1 MFFAFVLSTPLF
13 VSSAEAIVYT
23 VQTASGP
30 VTYSLEVPP
39 GTPVGDKIKPDMQV
53 AYSANFPM
61 TAGAAEVAAVG
72 WAGGLEDKD
81 KSDNYSNSLTI
92 LGGKVPGGFYNATY
106 VRPTSVQRINGP
118 VPYYLVQMRGNVA
131 GSAQTFYAAVLDDG
145 NLVRPVP
152 VSRHAYHPV
161 RRSREKWGGA
171 EEKKKP
177 RVRVLR
183 EAAARGMGG
192 AELKEKWVGSEE
204 KPSNLTV
211 NQSKSGQTQP
221 LNPAQNSEPAT
232 SPRPLGSSVQSG
244 HP

>member
-1 MFFAFVLSTPLF
+1 MNAKMFFAFVLSSPLF

-23 VQTASGP
+23 VRTASGP

-39 GTPVGDKIKPDMQV
+39 GTPVGSSIKPDPQV

-61 TAGAAEVAAVG
+61 TAGSAEVAAVG

-106 VRPTSVQRINGP
+106 IRVDHVERVNGS
-118 VPYYLVQMRGNVA
+118 VPYYLVQMTGNVA

-161 RRSREKWGGA
+161 RRSREKWRGA
-171 EEKKKP
+171 EEKKKSKP
-177 RVRVLR
+177 RVRVLQ
-183 EAAARGMGG
+183 EAAAGRGMGG
-192 AELKEKWVGSEE
+192 AELKEKW
-204 KPSNLTV
+204 
-211 NQSKSGQTQP
+211 
-221 LNPAQNSEPAT
+221 
-232 SPRPLGSSVQSG
+232 
-244 HP
+244 